1 MRSISLDKLVYICN
15 RVNEIHRYMD
25 NLYIFLSI
33 SVLGN
38 LFIFFIYVLLRSYA
52 TNGIEGRCE
61 GWRRVR
67 VTAATESER
76 GMVERGGWF

>member
-1 MRSISLDKLVYICN
+1 M
-15 RVNEIHRYMD
+15 NEIHRYMD

-52 TNGIEGRCE
+52 TNGCVIEGRCE
-61 GWRRVR
+61 VNQWVR
-67 VTAATESER
+67 NER

>member
-25 NLYIFLSI
+25 
-33 SVLGN
+33 N

-61 GWRRVR
+61 GWRRVW

>member
-1 MRSISLDKLVYICN
+1 M
-15 RVNEIHRYMD
+15 NEIHRYMD

-61 GWRRVR
+61 VNQWVCN
-67 VTAATESER
+67 EK
-76 GMVERGGWF
+76 GMVERGGWLH

>member
-1 MRSISLDKLVYICN
+1 MKYIDTW
-15 RVNEIHRYMD
+15 II
-25 NLYIFLSI
+25 YIFFLSI

-61 GWRRVR
+61 VNQWVR
-67 VTAATESER
+67 NER

>member
-1 MRSISLDKLVYICN
+1 M
-15 RVNEIHRYMD
+15 NEIHRYMD

-61 GWRRVR
+61 VNQWVR
-67 VTAATESER
+67 NER